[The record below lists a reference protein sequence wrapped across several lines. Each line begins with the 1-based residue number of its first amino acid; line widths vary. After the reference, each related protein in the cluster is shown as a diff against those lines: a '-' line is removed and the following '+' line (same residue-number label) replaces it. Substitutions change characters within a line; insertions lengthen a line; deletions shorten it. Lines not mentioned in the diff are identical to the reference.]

1 MKGRNLMAAVMKG
14 FQETYI
20 KLSGNQVCIGVGVT
34 KVTGKPNH
42 PAIYQGSSYPPD
54 TSEANLKNVGLW
66 KQGRDCSCL
75 TAVWFW
81 ARTRL
86 CG

>member
-14 FQETYI
+14 FHETYI

-42 PAIYQGSSYPPD
+42 PAIYQ
-54 TSEANLKNVGLW
+54 
-66 KQGRDCSCL
+66 
-75 TAVWFW
+75 AV
-81 ARTRL
+81 ATRQTHQKPI
-86 CG
+86 

>member
-1 MKGRNLMAAVMKG
+1 MAAVMKG

-42 PAIYQGSSYPPD
+42 PAIYQ
-54 TSEANLKNVGLW
+54 
-66 KQGRDCSCL
+66 
-75 TAVWFW
+75 AV
-81 ARTRL
+81 ATRQTHQKPI
-86 CG
+86 